1 MSWLRYLS
9 PTDINI
15 YKKAG
20 YGAKMTLGVSPAL
33 LILDVTT
40 MFVGDKPEPIIK
52 SIEHFP
58 NSCGNIGWKA
68 IKKMNR
74 LLDYARRKNLPVIYT
89 IGQEE
94 NNQKSLWA
102 EKQPNVLYK
111 PQKAMQSVT
120 SIPKIIQPEKNELVI
135 RKSMPSAF
143 FGTTLLSHLIASKI
157 DTLIVTG
164 CTTSGCVRATV
175 VDAFSYNYPVMVVEE
190 CTFDRGRIPHVINL
204 FDMDQKY
211 ANVVSFEE
219 AVDYMESATERNG
232 KKSAL

>member
-1 MSWLRYLS
+1 
-9 PTDINI
+9 
-15 YKKAG
+15 
-20 YGAKMTLGVSPAL
+20 MTLGVSPAL

-111 PQKAMQSVT
+111 PQKAMQSVN

>member
-111 PQKAMQSVT
+111 PQKAMQSVN